1 MIRLLLGVV
10 IGIAVST
17 TFPNQTQD
25 LRNFLRS
32 QINSGAEKIVEATD
46 QSMVDKLSN

>member
-1 MIRLLLGVV
+1 MIKLLIGVV

-17 TFPNQTQD
+17 TFPNQTQQ
-25 LRNFLRS
+25 LSQFLQS